1 MIAVKDKFP
10 KLTPEEYFLWEEK
23 QLLRHE
29 YLNGELYA
37 MSGGTQNHGRIAS
50 NIIFIVKG
58 HLRGSGCQVGN
69 SDCRVNILE
78 TKDYVY
84 PDVSVTCDERDRTAI
99 EAIQYPCLIVDIS
112 ASLNVNTERS
122 RGVEV
127 LSPSTAS
134 YDRGD
139 KFRLYR
145 RNPSLQDYVLV
156 DAEKIAIDLY
166 RKNDLG
172 NWEIFNY
179 QSGDN
184 IELRSID
191 LSFPIESV
199 YEDIVFDEL
208 G

>member
-1 MIAVKDKFP
+1 MGQQKMIAVKDKFP
-10 KLTPEEYFLWEEK
+10 KLTPEEYFVWEEK

-29 YLNGELYA
+29 YINGEVYA
-37 MSGGTQNHGRIAS
+37 MTGGTQNHGRIAS

-84 PDVSVTCDERDRTAI
+84 PDVSVTCDEGDRTAI
-99 EAIQYPCLIVDIS
+99 QAIQYPCLI
-112 ASLNVNTERS
+112 
-122 RGVEV
+122 VEV

-145 RNPSLQDYVLV
+145 RNPSLQDYLLV

-166 RKNDLG
+166 RKNDRG

-184 IELRSID
+184 IELQSID
-191 LSFPIESV
+191 LSFPIQSV
-199 YEDIVFDEL
+199 YEDIVFEEL
-208 G
+208 A

>member
-1 MIAVKDKFP
+1 MIATKDKFP
-10 KLTPEEYFLWEEK
+10 KLTPEEYFVWEEK

-29 YLNGELYA
+29 YLNGEVYA
-37 MSGGTQNHGRIAS
+37 MSRGTQNHGRIAS

-58 HLRGSGCQVGN
+58 HLRGGGCQVSN
-69 SDCRVNILE
+69 SDGRVNILE

-84 PDVSVTCDERDRTAI
+84 PDVSVTCEDSDRTATQ
-99 EAIQYPCLIVDIS
+99 AIQYPCLIV
-112 ASLNVNTERS
+112 
-122 RGVEV
+122 EV
-127 LSPSTAS
+127 LSPSTAN

-145 RNPSLQDYVLV
+145 RHPSLQDYVLV

-166 RKNDLG
+166 RKNDRG

-179 QSGDN
+179 QAGDN

-199 YEDIVFDEL
+199 YEDIVFEEL
-208 G
+208 V

>member
-10 KLTPEEYFLWEEK
+10 KLTPEEYFVWEEK

-29 YLNGELYA
+29 YLNGEVYA
-37 MSGGTQNHGRIAS
+37 MSGRTQNHGRIAS

-58 HLRGSGCQVGN
+58 HLRGGGCQVGN
-69 SDCRVNILE
+69 SNCRVNILE
-78 TKDYVY
+78 TNDYVY
-84 PDVSVTCDERDRTAI
+84 PDVSVTCDERDRTASQ
-99 EAIQYPCLIVDIS
+99 AIQYPCLI
-112 ASLNVNTERS
+112 
-122 RGVEV
+122 VEV

-145 RNPSLQDYVLV
+145 RNPRLQDYVLV

-166 RKNDLG
+166 RKNDRG

-184 IELRSID
+184 IELRSIN

-199 YEDIVFDEL
+199 YEDIVFEEL
-208 G
+208 L

>member
-1 MIAVKDKFP
+1 MGQQKMIAVKDKFP
-10 KLTPEEYFLWEEK
+10 KLTPEEYFVWEEK

-29 YLNGELYA
+29 YLNGEIYA
-37 MSGGTQNHGRIAS
+37 MSGRTQNHGRIAS

-58 HLRGSGCQVGN
+58 HLRGGGCQVGN

-84 PDVSVTCDERDRTAI
+84 PDVSVTCEDSDRTATQ
-99 EAIQYPCLIVDIS
+99 AIQYPCLIV
-112 ASLNVNTERS
+112 
-122 RGVEV
+122 EV
-127 LSPSTAS
+127 LSPSTAN

-145 RNPSLQDYVLV
+145 RNPRLQDYVLV

-166 RKNDLG
+166 RKNDRG

-184 IELRSID
+184 IELRSIN

-199 YEDIVFDEL
+199 YEDIVFEEL
-208 G
+208 L

>member
-10 KLTPEEYFLWEEK
+10 KLTPEEYFVWEEQ

-29 YLNGELYA
+29 YLNGEIYA

-69 SDCRVNILE
+69 SDCRVNIVE

-99 EAIQYPCLIVDIS
+99 QAIQYPCLI
-112 ASLNVNTERS
+112 
-122 RGVEV
+122 VEV

-166 RKNDLG
+166 RKNDRG

-199 YEDIVFDEL
+199 YEDIVFEEL
-208 G
+208 V

>member
-10 KLTPEEYFLWEEK
+10 KLTPEEYFVWEEK

-58 HLRGSGCQVGN
+58 HLRGGGCQVGN
-69 SDCRVNILE
+69 SDCRVNIVE

-99 EAIQYPCLIVDIS
+99 QAIQYPCLII
-112 ASLNVNTERS
+112 
-122 RGVEV
+122 EV

-166 RKNDLG
+166 RKNERS

-179 QSGDN
+179 QVGDN

-199 YEDIVFDEL
+199 YEDIVFEEL

>member
-1 MIAVKDKFP
+1 MIAVKDRFL
-10 KLTPEEYFLWEEK
+10 KLTPEEYFIWEEQ

-29 YLNGELYA
+29 YLSGEVYA

-50 NIIFIVKG
+50 NLIFILKS

-69 SDCRVNILE
+69 SDCRINIFE

-99 EAIQYPCLIVDIS
+99 QAIQYPCLIV
-112 ASLNVNTERS
+112 
-122 RGVEV
+122 EV
-127 LSPSTAS
+127 LSPITAS

-139 KFRLYR
+139 KFRMYR

-166 RKNDLG
+166 RKNDRG

-184 IELRSID
+184 IDLQSIG
-191 LSFPIESV
+191 LSFSIESV
-199 YEDIVFDEL
+199 YEDIIFEEL
-208 G
+208 ETTSK

>member
-10 KLTPEEYFLWEEK
+10 KLTPEEYFVWEEK

-29 YLNGELYA
+29 YLNGEIYA
-37 MSGGTQNHGRIAS
+37 MGGGTQNHGRIAS
-50 NIIFIVKG
+50 NIIFLVKG
-58 HLRGSGCQVGN
+58 HLRGGGCQVGN

-84 PDVSVTCDERDRTAI
+84 PDVSVTCEDSDRTATQ
-99 EAIQYPCLIVDIS
+99 AIQYPCLIV
-112 ASLNVNTERS
+112 
-122 RGVEV
+122 EV
-127 LSPSTAS
+127 LSPSTAN

-166 RKNDLG
+166 RKNDRG

-184 IELRSID
+184 IELRSIN

-199 YEDIVFDEL
+199 YEDIVFEEL
-208 G
+208 L

>member
-10 KLTPEEYFLWEEK
+10 KLTPEEYFIWEEK

-58 HLRGSGCQVGN
+58 HLRGGGCQVGN

-84 PDVSVTCDERDRTAI
+84 PDVSVTCDERDITAI
-99 EAIQYPCLIVDIS
+99 QAIQYPCLI
-112 ASLNVNTERS
+112 
-122 RGVEV
+122 VEV

-179 QSGDN
+179 QLGDN
-184 IELRSID
+184 IELRSIN

-199 YEDIVFDEL
+199 YEDIVFEEL

>member
-1 MIAVKDKFP
+1 M
-10 KLTPEEYFLWEEK
+10 
-23 QLLRHE
+23 
-29 YLNGELYA
+29 
-37 MSGGTQNHGRIAS
+37 
-50 NIIFIVKG
+50 
-58 HLRGSGCQVGN
+58 
-69 SDCRVNILE
+69 
-78 TKDYVY
+78 
-84 PDVSVTCDERDRTAI
+84 SVTCDERDRTAI

-112 ASLNVNTERS
+112 ASLNVK
-122 RGVEV
+122 V

-179 QSGDN
+179 QLGDN

-199 YEDIVFDEL
+199 YEDIVFEEL

>member
-1 MIAVKDKFP
+1 MIAVKDRFL
-10 KLTPEEYFLWEEK
+10 KLTPEEYFIWEEQ

-29 YLNGELYA
+29 YLNGEVYA

-50 NIIFIVKG
+50 NIIFILKG

-69 SDCRVNILE
+69 SDCRVNIFE

-84 PDVSVTCDERDRTAI
+84 PDVSVTCDDRDRTAI
-99 EAIQYPCLIVDIS
+99 QAIQYPCLIV
-112 ASLNVNTERS
+112 
-122 RGVEV
+122 EV
-127 LSPSTAS
+127 LSESIAS

-139 KFRLYR
+139 KFRMYR

-156 DAEKIAIDLY
+156 DAEKIAIDSY
-166 RKNDLG
+166 CKNDRG

-184 IELRSID
+184 INLQSIG

-199 YEDIVFDEL
+199 YDDIIFEKSETKNQ
-208 G
+208 

>member
-1 MIAVKDKFP
+1 MMAVKDKFP
-10 KLTPEEYFLWEEK
+10 KLTPEEYFVWEEK

-29 YLNGELYA
+29 YLNGEVYA
-37 MSGGTQNHGRIAS
+37 MSGRTQNHGRIAS

-58 HLRGSGCQVGN
+58 HLRAGGCQVGN

-78 TKDYVY
+78 TNDYVY
-84 PDVSVTCDERDRTAI
+84 PDVSVTCEDSDRTATQ
-99 EAIQYPCLIVDIS
+99 AIQYPCLIV
-112 ASLNVNTERS
+112 
-122 RGVEV
+122 EV
-127 LSPSTAS
+127 LSPSTAN

-145 RNPSLQDYVLV
+145 RNPRLQDYVLV

-166 RKNDLG
+166 RKNDRG

-199 YEDIVFDEL
+199 YEDIVFEEL
-208 G
+208 L

>member
-1 MIAVKDKFP
+1 MIGVKDKFP
-10 KLTPEEYFLWEEK
+10 KLTPEEYFVWEEQ

-29 YLNGELYA
+29 YLNGEIYA

-58 HLRGSGCQVGN
+58 HLRGGV
-69 SDCRVNILE
+69 E

-99 EAIQYPCLIVDIS
+99 QAIQYPCLI
-112 ASLNVNTERS
+112 
-122 RGVEV
+122 VEV

-166 RKNDLG
+166 RKNDRG

-179 QSGDN
+179 QVGDN

-199 YEDIVFDEL
+199 YEDIVFEEL

>member
-10 KLTPEEYFLWEEK
+10 KLTPEEYFIWEEQ

-29 YLNGELYA
+29 YLNGEVYA

-58 HLRGSGCQVGN
+58 HLRGGGCQVGN
-69 SDCRVNILE
+69 SDCRVNVFE
-78 TKDYVY
+78 TKNYIY
-84 PDVSVTCDERDRTAI
+84 PDVSVTCDDRDRTAI
-99 EAIQYPCLIVDIS
+99 QAIQFPCLI
-112 ASLNVNTERS
+112 
-122 RGVEV
+122 VEV

-166 RKNDLG
+166 RKNDRG

-184 IELRSID
+184 IYLQSID

-199 YEDIVFDEL
+199 YEDIVFEEL
-208 G
+208 I

>member
-1 MIAVKDKFP
+1 MIAVKDKFLR
-10 KLTPEEYFLWEEK
+10 LTPEEYFVWEEQ

-29 YLNGELYA
+29 YLSGEVYA
-37 MSGGTQNHGRIAS
+37 ISGGTQNHGRIAS
-50 NIIFIVKG
+50 NIIFILKG
-58 HLRGSGCQVGN
+58 HLRGGGCQVGN
-69 SDCRVNILE
+69 SDCRVNIFE

-99 EAIQYPCLIVDIS
+99 QAIQYPCLIV
-112 ASLNVNTERS
+112 
-122 RGVEV
+122 EV
-127 LSPSTAS
+127 LSASTAS

-139 KFRLYR
+139 KFRMYR

-166 RKNDLG
+166 RKNDRG

-184 IELRSID
+184 IDLQSIG
-191 LSFPIESV
+191 LSFSIESV
-199 YEDIVFDEL
+199 YEDIIFEEL
-208 G
+208 ETTSK

>member
-10 KLTPEEYFLWEEK
+10 KLTPEEYFVWEEK

-29 YLNGELYA
+29 YLNGEVYA
-37 MSGGTQNHGRIAS
+37 MSGRTQNHGRIAS

-58 HLRGSGCQVGN
+58 HLRGGGCQVGN

-84 PDVSVTCDERDRTAI
+84 PDVSVTCEDSDRTATQ
-99 EAIQYPCLIVDIS
+99 AIQYPCLIV
-112 ASLNVNTERS
+112 
-122 RGVEV
+122 EV
-127 LSPSTAS
+127 LSPSTAN

-166 RKNDLG
+166 RKNDRG

-184 IELRSID
+184 IELRSIN

-199 YEDIVFDEL
+199 YEDIVFEEL
-208 G
+208 V

>member
-1 MIAVKDKFP
+1 MIAVKDKFLR
-10 KLTPEEYFLWEEK
+10 LTPEEYFIWEEQ

-29 YLNGELYA
+29 YLSGEVYA
-37 MSGGTQNHGRIAS
+37 ISGGTQNHGRIAS
-50 NIIFIVKG
+50 NIIFILKG
-58 HLRGSGCQVGN
+58 HLRGGGCQVGN
-69 SDCRVNILE
+69 SDCRVNIFE

-99 EAIQYPCLIVDIS
+99 QAIQYPCLIV
-112 ASLNVNTERS
+112 
-122 RGVEV
+122 EV
-127 LSPSTAS
+127 LSASTAS

-139 KFRLYR
+139 KFRMYR

-166 RKNDLG
+166 RKNDRG

-184 IELRSID
+184 IDLQSIG
-191 LSFPIESV
+191 LSFSIESV
-199 YEDIVFDEL
+199 YEDIIFEEL
-208 G
+208 ETTSK

>member
-10 KLTPEEYFLWEEK
+10 KLTPEEYFVWEEK

-29 YLNGELYA
+29 YLNGEVYA
-37 MSGGTQNHGRIAS
+37 MSGRTQNHGRIAS

-58 HLRGSGCQVGN
+58 HLRGGGCQVGN
-69 SDCRVNILE
+69 SDCSVNILE

-84 PDVSVTCDERDRTAI
+84 PDVSVTCEDSDRTATQ
-99 EAIQYPCLIVDIS
+99 AIQYPCLIV
-112 ASLNVNTERS
+112 
-122 RGVEV
+122 EV
-127 LSPSTAS
+127 LSPSTAN

-145 RNPSLQDYVLV
+145 RNPRLQDYVLV

-166 RKNDLG
+166 RKNDRG

-184 IELRSID
+184 IELRSIN

-199 YEDIVFDEL
+199 YEDIVFEEL
-208 G
+208 L

>member
-10 KLTPEEYFLWEEK
+10 KLTPEEYFVWEEK

-29 YLNGELYA
+29 YLNGKLYA

-58 HLRGSGCQVGN
+58 HLRGGGCQVGN

-99 EAIQYPCLIVDIS
+99 QAIQYPCLI
-112 ASLNVNTERS
+112 
-122 RGVEV
+122 VEV

-145 RNPSLQDYVLV
+145 RNPSLQDYLLV

-166 RKNDLG
+166 RKNERG

-179 QSGDN
+179 QPGDN
-184 IELRSID
+184 IKLQSID

-199 YEDIVFDEL
+199 YEDIVFEEL

>member
-1 MIAVKDKFP
+1 VSIEHEVKKMIAVKDKFP
-10 KLTPEEYFLWEEK
+10 KLTPEEYFIWEEQ

-29 YLNGELYA
+29 YLNGEVYA
-37 MSGGTQNHGRIAS
+37 MSGGTQNHGRVAS
-50 NIIFIVKG
+50 NIIFILKG
-58 HLRGSGCQVGN
+58 HLRGGGCQVGN
-69 SDCRVNILE
+69 SDCRVNIFE
-78 TKDYVY
+78 TKNYIY
-84 PDVSVTCDERDRTAI
+84 PDVSVTCDDQDRTAI
-99 EAIQYPCLIVDIS
+99 QAIQYPCLII
-112 ASLNVNTERS
+112 
-122 RGVEV
+122 EV

-166 RKNDLG
+166 RKNDRG

-184 IELRSID
+184 IDLQSIG
-191 LSFPIESV
+191 LSFPIESG
-199 YEDIVFDEL
+199 YEDIVFEESV
-208 G
+208 

>member
-1 MIAVKDKFP
+1 M
-10 KLTPEEYFLWEEK
+10 
-23 QLLRHE
+23 H
-29 YLNGELYA
+29 
-37 MSGGTQNHGRIAS
+37 
-50 NIIFIVKG
+50 
-58 HLRGSGCQVGN
+58 
-69 SDCRVNILE
+69 
-78 TKDYVY
+78 DY
-84 PDVSVTCDERDRTAI
+84 
-99 EAIQYPCLIVDIS
+99 
-112 ASLNVNTERS
+112 
-122 RGVEV
+122 

-166 RKNDLG
+166 RKNDRG

-179 QSGDN
+179 QSGDH

-199 YEDIVFDEL
+199 YEDIVFEEL
-208 G
+208 V

>member
-10 KLTPEEYFLWEEK
+10 KLTPEEYFVWEEK

-29 YLNGELYA
+29 YLNGEIYA

-50 NIIFIVKG
+50 NIIFIVKC
-58 HLRGSGCQVGN
+58 HLQGGGCQVGN

-78 TKDYVY
+78 TNDYVY
-84 PDVSVTCDERDRTAI
+84 PDVSVTCEDSDRTATQ
-99 EAIQYPCLIVDIS
+99 AIQYPCLIV
-112 ASLNVNTERS
+112 
-122 RGVEV
+122 EV
-127 LSPSTAS
+127 LATSTAN

-166 RKNDLG
+166 RKNDRG

-199 YEDIVFDEL
+199 YEDIVFEEL
-208 G
+208 A

>member
-10 KLTPEEYFLWEEK
+10 KLTPEEYFVWEEK

-29 YLNGELYA
+29 YINGEVYA

-99 EAIQYPCLIVDIS
+99 QAIQYPCLI
-112 ASLNVNTERS
+112 
-122 RGVEV
+122 VEV

-166 RKNDLG
+166 RKNDRG

-199 YEDIVFDEL
+199 YEDIVFEEL
-208 G
+208 V

>member
-1 MIAVKDKFP
+1 MIAVKDRFL
-10 KLTPEEYFLWEEK
+10 KLTPEEYFIWEEQ

-29 YLNGELYA
+29 YL
-37 MSGGTQNHGRIAS
+37 SGGVYAISGETQNHGRIAS
-50 NIIFIVKG
+50 NLIFILKG
-58 HLRGSGCQVGN
+58 HLRGGGCQVGN
-69 SDCRVNILE
+69 SDCRINIFE

-99 EAIQYPCLIVDIS
+99 QAIQYPCLI
-112 ASLNVNTERS
+112 
-122 RGVEV
+122 VEV

-139 KFRLYR
+139 KFRMYR

-166 RKNDLG
+166 RKNDRG

-184 IELRSID
+184 IDLQSIG
-191 LSFPIESV
+191 LSFSIESI
-199 YEDIVFDEL
+199 YEDIIFEE
-208 G
+208 

>member
-1 MIAVKDKFP
+1 MAFWEKLFGLLVKDKFP
-10 KLTPEEYFLWEEK
+10 KLTPEEYFVWEEQ

-29 YLNGELYA
+29 YLNGEIYA

-69 SDCRVNILE
+69 FDCRVNIVE

-99 EAIQYPCLIVDIS
+99 QAIQYPCLI
-112 ASLNVNTERS
+112 
-122 RGVEV
+122 VEV

-166 RKNDLG
+166 RKNDRG

-179 QSGDN
+179 QVGDN

-199 YEDIVFDEL
+199 YEDIAFEEL

>member
-1 MIAVKDKFP
+1 MGQQKMIAVKDKFP
-10 KLTPEEYFLWEEK
+10 KLTPEEYFVWEEK

-29 YLNGELYA
+29 YLNGEIYA
-37 MSGGTQNHGRIAS
+37 MGGGTQNHGRIAS
-50 NIIFIVKG
+50 NIIFLVKG
-58 HLRGSGCQVGN
+58 HLRGGGCQVGN

-78 TKDYVY
+78 TNDYVY
-84 PDVSVTCDERDRTAI
+84 PDVSVTCEDSDRTATQ
-99 EAIQYPCLIVDIS
+99 AIQYPCLIV
-112 ASLNVNTERS
+112 
-122 RGVEV
+122 EV
-127 LSPSTAS
+127 LSPSTAN

-166 RKNDLG
+166 RKNDRG

-184 IELRSID
+184 IELRSIN

-199 YEDIVFDEL
+199 YEDIVFEEL
-208 G
+208 L

>member
-1 MIAVKDKFP
+1 MIVVKDKFP
-10 KLTPEEYFLWEEK
+10 KLTPEEYFVWEEQ

-29 YLNGELYA
+29 YLNGEIYA

-69 SDCRVNILE
+69 SDCRVNIVE

-99 EAIQYPCLIVDIS
+99 QAIQYPCLI
-112 ASLNVNTERS
+112 
-122 RGVEV
+122 VEV

-166 RKNDLG
+166 RKNDRG

-191 LSFPIESV
+191 LSFTIESV
-199 YEDIVFDEL
+199 YEDIVFEEL

>member
-10 KLTPEEYFLWEEK
+10 KLTPEEYFVWEEK

-29 YLNGELYA
+29 YLNGEIYA
-37 MSGGTQNHGRIAS
+37 MSGRTQNHGRIAS

-58 HLRGSGCQVGN
+58 HLRGGGCQVGN

-84 PDVSVTCDERDRTAI
+84 PDVSVTCEDSDRTATQ
-99 EAIQYPCLIVDIS
+99 AIQYPCLIV
-112 ASLNVNTERS
+112 
-122 RGVEV
+122 EV
-127 LSPSTAS
+127 LSPSTAN

-145 RNPSLQDYVLV
+145 RNPRLQDYVLV

-166 RKNDLG
+166 RKNDRG

-199 YEDIVFDEL
+199 YEDIVFEEL
-208 G
+208 L

>member
-10 KLTPEEYFLWEEK
+10 KLTPEEYFVWEEK

-29 YLNGELYA
+29 YINGEVYA
-37 MSGGTQNHGRIAS
+37 MTGGTQNHGRIAS

-99 EAIQYPCLIVDIS
+99 QAIQYPCLI
-112 ASLNVNTERS
+112 
-122 RGVEV
+122 VEV

-145 RNPSLQDYVLV
+145 RNPSLQDYLLV

-166 RKNDLG
+166 RKNDRG

-184 IELRSID
+184 MELQSID

-199 YEDIVFDEL
+199 YEDIIFEEL
-208 G
+208 A

>member
-1 MIAVKDKFP
+1 MIAVKDRFL
-10 KLTPEEYFLWEEK
+10 KLTPEEYFIWEEQ

-29 YLNGELYA
+29 YLNGEVYA

-50 NIIFIVKG
+50 NIIFILKG
-58 HLRGSGCQVGN
+58 HLRGGGCQVGN
-69 SDCRVNILE
+69 SDCRVNIFE

-99 EAIQYPCLIVDIS
+99 QAIQYPCLIV
-112 ASLNVNTERS
+112 
-122 RGVEV
+122 EV
-127 LSPSTAS
+127 LSPSTAN

-139 KFRLYR
+139 KFRMYR

-166 RKNDLG
+166 RKNDRG

-184 IELRSID
+184 INLQSIS

-199 YEDIVFDEL
+199 YEDIIFEE
-208 G
+208 